1 MPGTVWTAEAGLVVD
16 ALDDDR
22 VLRLPELPPPQEASA
37 TDASA
42 AAVTVANDDR
52 RRRNRAA
59 SETGAPRSS
68 LMDSPSGGRD
78 VSRT

>member
-16 ALDDDR
+16 TVDEDR
-22 VLRLPELPPPQEASA
+22 LLRLPELPPPQEARA

-42 AAVTVANDDR
+42 AAVNVANDDR

-59 SETGAPRSS
+59 SGTGAPRSS

-78 VSRT
+78 VTRT